1 MTNIVTT
8 NSNINVVQVT
18 SPGPLGPRGTAGP
31 IGPPGTITG
40 NSGVNSTGSSIFSG
54 SLTVIGTL
62 LVTGSNTFINI
73 GPARFTGSVDISGSL
88 SAITSSAQ
96 YFSGSG
102 AGLFNIPASAISGL
116 NISTF
121 RIATGSVS
129 ASVNTGGTSFT
140 LNSGVSNLFT
150 VSNSGLGTFANGLTV
165 NGAVANL
172 NNGLNVSTGNT
183 VINSPVIQL
192 IGSATLNG
200 QPITTAGDLTLDKI
214 KSGIVTASVSTGANS
229 FILESGGTTLFA
241 VSNTGILSGSGANL
255 FNIPA
260 SGITG
265 LNLSQIGSGSF
276 TASIADNKF
285 RVNTNSEITGSL
297 IVTAGISGSF
307 SGSGANLFNIPASG
321 ITGLNLSQIATGSIS
336 ASANVGSTSFQ
347 IVSGSSTLLTVDN
360 TGLATISSSINI
372 GRPSD
377 GSYTTGFFD
386 TFTTTTKVSD
396 AIDEISA
403 AFLDLAPAKAGTL
416 TSQTLTLS
424 SPSTFTGYLAGGL
437 NSADWYVGASA
448 HQAISSL
455 VSSTSVVY
463 ATPSTST
470 IFRAGKY
477 SNLSPSNVLEGGVSA
492 SIASGSQTLAV
503 YSTRALSAG
512 TGLTGAINITS
523 LAQYNTFWV
532 KANAQIQHTLT
543 TTGSYKYSV
552 TADNAAGT
560 TNTSQLWYVG
570 GAGDFPT
577 QAVTADTPITSSTTF
592 NYLSGVP
599 YLKTATFTLG
609 ITGSNLFNPVY
620 NQNQVSFTS
629 TYFSTL
635 TTGSNSPNYND
646 TLRLNVTRT
655 LTANLSSGQ
664 TSPTGTVTVSK
675 PNKSNQ
681 STSYTLA
688 AQKVNSYSSAQ
699 STNTTEPF
707 LDEARRYGDFQTT
720 SWTSI
725 NALTDGNLQVQNG
738 RLIDGRAG
746 DYAAFT
752 ATTQEY
758 FRALTVTSFTAGGT
772 HTFTVSG
779 FSSVSQWGS
788 GGELEISFVKAAD
801 VTGAKTAS
809 TVWDFGRAFG
819 NNSGNIKGIVVSGT
833 GLSGTFSL
841 GTDNSGNGSLIL
853 YIKYNGV
860 TTAKVIS
867 QFTVSM

>member
-200 QPITTAGDLTLDKI
+200 QPITTAGDLTLDRI

-241 VSNTGILSGSGANL
+241 VSNTGVLSGSGANL

-265 LNLSQIGSGSF
+265 LNLSQIGSGSY

-285 RVNTNSEITGSL
+285 KVNTNSEITGSL
-297 IVTAGISGSF
+297 TVTGVISGN
-307 SGSGANLFNIPASG
+307 GSGLTNVPASG
-321 ITGLNLSQIATGSIS
+321 VVGLNLSQIATGSVTS
-336 ASANVGSTSFQ
+336 SVNVGSTPFS
-347 IVSGSSTLLTVDN
+347 IISGSSTLLSLDS
-360 TGLATISSSINI
+360 TGLAVVSSSINI
-372 GRPSD
+372 GNPTD
-377 GSYTTGFFD
+377 GGYSTGFFD
-386 TFTTTTKVSD
+386 TFTNNTKVSD

-416 TSQTLTLS
+416 VGTNLTVS
-424 SPSTFTGYLAGGL
+424 SPSVFSGYLAGGL
-437 NSADWYVGASA
+437 NSSDWYVGTSA
-448 HQAISSL
+448 YSLISNL
-455 VSSTSVVY
+455 
-463 ATPSTST
+463 TST
-470 IFRAGKY
+470 TTVTLNTPDNPGVADRFRAGKN
-477 SNLSPSNVLEGGVSA
+477 SDRVAGTLIGGVSSSKA
-492 SIASGSQTLAV
+492 TGSATLAV
-503 YSTRALSAG
+503 SSTRALTSGVGSTG
-512 TGLTGAINITS
+512 TIQITNI
-523 LAQYNTFWV
+523 AQYNTFWV
-532 KANAQIQHTLT
+532 KANARINDTLT
-543 TTGSYKYSV
+543 VTGSYKYAVS
-552 TADNAAGT
+552 ADNGAGT
-560 TNTSQLWYVG
+560 TNTYQLWYVG

-592 NYLSGVP
+592 NYLSGIP

-664 TSPTGTVTVSK
+664 NSPTGTVTVSK

-681 STSYTLA
+681 STNYTLA
-688 AQKVNSYSSAQ
+688 SQRVNSYSSAQ
-699 STNTTEPF
+699 STNTTEYF

-720 SWTSI
+720 SWDNTAI
-725 NALTDGNLQVQNG
+725 LTDGNLQVQNG
-738 RLIDGRAG
+738 RLINGKVG
-746 DYAAFT
+746 DYTAFT

-772 HTFTVSG
+772 HNFTVSG

-788 GGELEISFVKAAD
+788 GGELEIAFVKAAD

-809 TVWDFGRAFG
+809 TIWDFGRAFG

>member
-241 VSNTGILSGSGANL
+241 VSNTGVLSGSGANL

-265 LNLSQIGSGSF
+265 LNLSQIGSGSY

-285 RVNTNSEITGSL
+285 KVNTNSEITGSL
-297 IVTAGISGSF
+297 TVTGVISGN
-307 SGSGANLFNIPASG
+307 GSGLTNVPASG
-321 ITGLNLSQIATGSIS
+321 VVGLNLSQIATGSVTS
-336 ASANVGSTSFQ
+336 SVNVGSTPFS
-347 IVSGSSTLLTVDN
+347 IISGSSTLLSLDS
-360 TGLATISSSINI
+360 TGLAVVSSSINI
-372 GRPSD
+372 GNPTD
-377 GSYTTGFFD
+377 GGYSTGFFD
-386 TFTTTTKVSD
+386 TFTNNTKVSD

-416 TSQTLTLS
+416 VGTNLTVS
-424 SPSTFTGYLAGGL
+424 SPSVFSGYLAGGL
-437 NSADWYVGASA
+437 NSSDWYVGTSA
-448 HQAISSL
+448 YSLISNL
-455 VSSTSVVY
+455 
-463 ATPSTST
+463 TST
-470 IFRAGKY
+470 TTVTLNTPDNPGVADRFRAGKN
-477 SNLSPSNVLEGGVSA
+477 SDRVAGTLIGGVSSSKA
-492 SIASGSQTLAV
+492 TGSATLAV
-503 YSTRALSAG
+503 SSTRALTSGVGSTG
-512 TGLTGAINITS
+512 TIQITNI
-523 LAQYNTFWV
+523 AQYNTFWV
-532 KANAQIQHTLT
+532 KANARINDTLT
-543 TTGSYKYSV
+543 VTGSYKYAVS
-552 TADNAAGT
+552 ADNGAGT
-560 TNTSQLWYVG
+560 TNTYQLWYVG

-592 NYLSGVP
+592 NYLSGIP

-664 TSPTGTVTVSK
+664 NSPTGTVTVSK

-681 STSYTLA
+681 STNYTLA
-688 AQKVNSYSSAQ
+688 SQRVNSYSSAQ
-699 STNTTEPF
+699 STNTTEYF

-720 SWTSI
+720 SWDNTAI
-725 NALTDGNLQVQNG
+725 LTDGNLQVQNG
-738 RLIDGRAG
+738 RLINGKVG
-746 DYAAFT
+746 DYTAFT

-772 HTFTVSG
+772 HNFTVSG

-788 GGELEISFVKAAD
+788 GGELEIAFVKAAD

-809 TVWDFGRAFG
+809 TIWDFGRAFG